1 MIAILEIIKQF
12 PESLSRQ
19 SKDLPVR
26 FISPLCA
33 KGAALMGCSFLQPAR
48 AVLFPMWR
56 GDKLLQQS
64 GKMELRS
71 QFCSALCHKSSSL
84 LYVQKRTPSKVCR
97 NGVWVLGHDFYF
109 CSSLEK
115 LTSAL
120 CMENSFNLTFNS
132 AACERN
138 STSSRQFQRA
148 VWRRESQHCGKQ

>member
-1 MIAILEIIKQF
+1 MTAILELIKQF
-12 PESLSRQ
+12 SRSLSRQ
-19 SKDLPVR
+19 SKEMPIR

-33 KGAALMGCSFLQPAR
+33 EGSCSDGLQEWSSFLQPAR
-48 AVLFPMWR
+48 AVLFPTWR

-97 NGVWVLGHDFYF
+97 NGVRILGHDFHF

-115 LTSAL
+115 LTSPL
-120 CMENSFNLTFNS
+120 CMENSSNLTSNS
-132 AACERN
+132 AACQRN

-148 VWRRESQHCGKQ
+148 A